1 MHKPNIVQTALQAEL
16 YNPTMKGAL
25 HEKNQKI
32 ISRDQQTP
40 LQLYCSFVIARLTW
54 GNFYSPVGET
64 DGTQVETYSLAE
76 EPNPYED
83 DLGLD

>member
-1 MHKPNIVQTALQAEL
+1 
-16 YNPTMKGAL
+16 MK
-25 HEKNQKI
+25 KI
-32 ISRDQQTP
+32 KKSSLATSK
-40 LQLYCSFVIARLTW
+40 LLCSFTAILLLLGLLGET
-54 GNFYSPVGET
+54 FIPPVGET